1 MKSLSR
7 RKASGQSEKENKEQ
21 SRLYSED
28 IGTEHQAVPRDVP
41 SVDKTCKSPPGQS
54 SSTKMKTRRTGDLR
68 TFSSSALLHLLW
80 LLAIYTDPTEA
91 VNITSHIQHIHGT
104 YGHSALL
111 SVQYR
116 SSSSDKP
123 VVKWQLKREKPITV
137 VQSVGADIIGNLRAD
152 YKDRIQVFENGSL
165 LISNLLLSD
174 EGTYGVEVSITDD
187 TFTGEKTINLTV
199 DVPISKPR
207 VSVPSS
213 AVLELADNFTLSCFH
228 DNGTKPLYTWLKGG
242 KTLANDSRILLSPD
256 HRVLTI
262 SKVTMTDDDV
272 YICLVENP
280 ISSGRSTPF
289 KLTVYRRSS
298 LYIVLSMGGIFL
310 LVTLVTVCACWKPSR
325 KEKHKLETQASCEYV
340 DHTEDPLKH
349 EVEEIPRTME
359 RECKNPVSL
368 YILKDKESTEAEE
381 DSPTESRTAS
391 DTSGSPSYA
400 STVLSSKSSAPPIHC
415 SHRCHRSPSRSPVD
429 SQQHASSPRNTACSL
444 RAADV
449 HMIREQEENT
459 TLQSKV

>member
-1 MKSLSR
+1 
-7 RKASGQSEKENKEQ
+7 
-21 SRLYSED
+21 
-28 IGTEHQAVPRDVP
+28 
-41 SVDKTCKSPPGQS
+41 
-54 SSTKMKTRRTGDLR
+54 MKTQRTGDLWAC
-68 TFSSSALLHLLW
+68 SSSAVLHLLW
-80 LLAIYTDPTEA
+80 LLAVYTGPAQA
-91 VNITSHIQHIHGT
+91 VNITSHIQQIHGT
-104 YGHSALL
+104 YGRSALL
-111 SVQYR
+111 SVQYS

-152 YKDRIQVFENGSL
+152 YKNRIQVFENGSL

-174 EGTYGVEVSITDD
+174 EGTYEVEVSITDD

-207 VSVPSS
+207 VLVPSS
-213 AVLELADNFTLSCFH
+213 TVLELTENFTLSCLH
-228 DNGTKPLYTWLKGG
+228 DNGTKPQYTWLKGA
-242 KTLANDSRILLSPD
+242 KTLTNDSRIFLSPD
-256 HRVLTI
+256 HRVMTI
-262 SKVTMTDDDV
+262 SRVTMVDDDV

-280 ISSGRSTPF
+280 ISNGRSVPF

-310 LVTLVTVCACWKPSR
+310 LVTLVTVCACWKPS
-325 KEKHKLETQASCEYV
+325 KKGKHKLETQASCEYV

-349 EVEEIPRTME
+349 EVEVIPRAME
-359 RECKNPVSL
+359 LACKNPVSL

-400 STVLSSKSSAPPIHC
+400 STVPSSKSSVPPVHC
-415 SHRCHRSPSRSPVD
+415 SHHCHRSPFRSPKD
-429 SQQHASSPRNTACSL
+429 SKNPASPPRSSNPQNTPCTL
-444 RAADV
+444 RGAEV
-449 HMIREQEENT
+449 HMIQEQEENT
-459 TLQSKV
+459 VQSNA